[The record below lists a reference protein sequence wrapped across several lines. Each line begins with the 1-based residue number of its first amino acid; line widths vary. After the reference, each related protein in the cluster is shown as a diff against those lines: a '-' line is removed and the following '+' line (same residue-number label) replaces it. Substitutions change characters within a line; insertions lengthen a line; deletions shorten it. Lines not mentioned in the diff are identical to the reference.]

1 MSLVRGQVAEDQP
14 VGVAVGTAGQQL
26 GNFRVSSSATGADE
40 MKGPLSRGQRPK
52 TTGNRGGCHSGGIG
66 RGAGGRPAAG
76 ILAAGADEM
85 KGPLSPGQR
94 PKITGNRGGCH
105 RIREGQQQQN
115 AEMQEQ
121 MVPWGAGE
129 IVSSPQD
136 GLMQD
141 LAQPAQLQGQ
151 QCTWE
156 KRQQMVLEDS
166 VEECCGEDSRNGGA
180 AASAAANG
188 RPETQRLPVGA
199 AFGRRKN
206 HVRVARS
213 GGADSSNE
221 ESGEDS
227 EGADLD
233 GGTAACAA
241 AIDAVNEELRKLQ
254 DRTVELVLER
264 RKLEDIRDAIDAKIA
279 EQQDAVNEDALQQ
292 EQDAVDEDALQ
303 QEQDAVNEEVGKEK
317 AFLLEH
323 DAATVTVSN
332 LAMEVTEDILR
343 STFGQFGVVNVKML
357 QGYHYGGWQ
366 SGLVGFQDEID
377 AEIAEQQFNGVEL
390 CARAMLVRV
399 GAWNDLEGE
408 EV

>member
-52 TTGNRGGCHSGGIG
+52 TAGNRGGCHSGGIG

-129 IVSSPQD
+129 IVSSPHD

-188 RPETQRLPVGA
+188 RPETQRLPVVA

-233 GGTAACAA
+233 GGAAACAA

-264 RKLEDIRDAIDAKIA
+264 RRLEDIRDAIDAKIA

-292 EQDAVDEDALQ
+292 EQDAV
-303 QEQDAVNEEVGKEK
+303 NEEVGKEK
-317 AFLLEH
+317 AFLLEQ

-357 QGYHYGGWQ
+357 QGCHYGGWQ

-377 AEIAEQQFNGVEL
+377 AQIAEQQFNGVEL

-399 GAWNDLEGE
+399 GAWNLTAGSNSDGENDLEGE

>member
-1 MSLVRGQVAEDQP
+1 ME
-14 VGVAVGTAGQQL
+14 
-26 GNFRVSSSATGADE
+26 
-40 MKGPLSRGQRPK
+40 
-52 TTGNRGGCHSGGIG
+52 
-66 RGAGGRPAAG
+66 
-76 ILAAGADEM
+76 
-85 KGPLSPGQR
+85 GPLSPGQR

-188 RPETQRLPVGA
+188 RPETQRLPVVA

-213 GGADSSNE
+213 GGADSSSE

-233 GGTAACAA
+233 GGAAACAA

-264 RKLEDIRDAIDAKIA
+264 RRLEDIRDAIDAEIA
-279 EQQDAVNEDALQQ
+279 EQQDAVN
-292 EQDAVDEDALQ
+292 EDALQ

-317 AFLLEH
+317 AFLLEQ
-323 DAATVTVSN
+323 DASTVTVSN
-332 LAMEVTEDILR
+332 LAMEVTEEILR

-399 GAWNDLEGE
+399 GAWTAGSSSDGGNDLEGE